1 MSEKMITI
9 GIITKSQ
16 GNKGEVRVLPLTD
29 FPERFEI
36 LDKVF
41 LVKTNRKIEK
51 EIESLR
57 FHKGFVIIKFTD
69 INDINSAEEIRDFEI
84 RIPEEEILPLK
95 ENEYYINQ
103 LIGFEVMTVEGKLLG
118 NVSDI
123 LITGGVD
130 VLVVNGEEKEYMI
143 PAALELITEVN
154 EREKRITV
162 KPIPGLLEL

>member
-9 GIITKSQ
+9 GKITKSQ

>member
-9 GIITKSQ
+9 GKITKSQ

-84 RIPEEEILPLK
+84 RIPEEDIALK
-95 ENEYYINQ
+95 
-103 LIGFEVMTVEGKLLG
+103 
-118 NVSDI
+118 
-123 LITGGVD
+123 
-130 VLVVNGEEKEYMI
+130 
-143 PAALELITEVN
+143 
-154 EREKRITV
+154 RE
-162 KPIPGLLEL
+162 

>member
-9 GIITKSQ
+9 GKITKSQ

-130 VLVVNGEEKEYMI
+130 VLVVDGEEKEYMI

>member
-9 GIITKSQ
+9 GKITKSQ

-130 VLVVNGEEKEYMI
+130 VLVVDGEEKEYMI

-162 KPIPGLLEL
+162 KTIPGLLEL